1 MNTINLNAIKQ
12 LFASIMKECNVTEAS
27 HKGRTL
33 TTVSGKICLPHK
45 NGPTWISLSCSVE
58 GSPDED
64 GLFTIAD
71 CSGEVLLETWD
82 LADDLVLMKGRAYLV
97 PINHEIRVH
106 LKGLVQY
113 ADSGGLAVSGK
124 LDSPIIQ
131 DPLDLENIS
140 LFALITDATL
150 ALNADSVLKGGTAW
164 LAISAKSRDNA
175 LLVPRP
181 EDTEAEYF
189 FQYGKSLSL
198 GSMSLTGIEPQP
210 ITLSVKIEAGP
221 LGKSRLLLTLFPARL
236 RTPLL
241 GAEMILFVHE
251 AHYDE
256 PFTIDTTGRWN
267 AFVSS
272 NFSQQLKSP
281 ADPMGPDLMRA
292 TASLHGTLSCTG
304 LKADALALDS
314 ELTNGIA
321 FPESQWPQP
330 LPYQKIRLS
339 VDSRG
344 SASLSLA
351 LQPFQTDAFS
361 VISQTG
367 ADAPINASLCPQGL
381 RLDNVEVRGTGGE
394 RIHHGSMIV
403 DGLCGW
409 Q

>member
-1 MNTINLNAIKQ
+1 MNFDAINQ
-12 LFASIMKECNVTEAS
+12 QFAPIMKECKVTVVS
-27 HKGRTL
+27 HKGEAL
-33 TTVSGKICLPHK
+33 TFSVSGKICLPHK

-58 GSPDED
+58 GSQDED
-64 GLFTIAD
+64 GSFTIAN

-82 LADDLVLMKGRAYLV
+82 LADTLVLMKGRAYLV
-97 PINHEIRVH
+97 PVNNEIRVH

-113 ADSGGLAVSGK
+113 TDTGGLAVSGK

-131 DPLDLENIS
+131 DPSDPENVS
-140 LFALITDATL
+140 LFALLLDATL
-150 ALNADSVLKGGTAW
+150 ALNADSHLSGGTAW
-164 LAISAKSRDNA
+164 LAISAKSRDDA

-221 LGKSRLLLTLFPARL
+221 HGKSRLLLTLFPARL

-292 TASLHGTLSCTG
+292 TASLHGTLSCKG

-330 LPYQKIRLS
+330 LPYQKIILS

-344 SASLSLA
+344 SASMNLV

-361 VISQTG
+361 ILSQAG

-381 RLDNVEVRGTGGE
+381 RLENVEVRGTGGE
-394 RIHHGSMIV
+394 TIRHGSMIV
-403 DGLCGW
+403 DGMCVW